1 MRWLKEERRVRAHA
15 KRLGLYEAIRERHS
29 KGEYL
34 TTIAHNLEIDYKTAR
49 RYALSDAQSHKRSP
63 GYHHLPGGPRPLVS
77 RWRRGPLLSGLD
89 HPLYG
94 AAYYGSADL

>member
-49 RYALSDAQSHKRSP
+49 RYALSDAQAPQEKPRLPSP
-63 GYHHLPGGPRPLVS
+63 SRRPSTTRLSLAAGTPSFWS
-77 RWRRGPLLSGLD
+77 RP
-89 HPLYG
+89 
-94 AAYYGSADL
+94 SALRCGILRIG